1 MCLNY
6 TDNGP
11 HFYCTPSTSLITC
24 FDFDTF
30 VILMMCLNYTDNVR
44 HFYCTPST
52 SLITCFDF
60 DTFVILIMCLN
71 FTHNVPPSLSMPPCL
86 HFTAHSRFY
95 CTLFI
100 QGVAKRVKYVLRL
113 SRLLLLSFRG
123 GTTVI
128 NVCNSWACKESWSKP
143 LIKFVSCFLYSE
155 SYVARNGV
163 NVPHDQWLIFPDQI
177 KIEVIKWSQT
187 TA

>member
-1 MCLNY
+1 MPHFYCTPSTSLMTCFDFDTFVILIMCLNY
-6 TDNGP
+6 TDNVR

-52 SLITCFDF
+52 SLITCFNF
-60 DTFVILIMCLN
+60 DTFVILMCLN
-71 FTHNVPPSLSMPPCL
+71 YTDNVPPCL

-113 SRLLLLSFRG
+113 SRLL
-123 GTTVI
+123 T
-128 NVCNSWACKESWSKP
+128 
-143 LIKFVSCFLYSE
+143 
-155 SYVARNGV
+155 
-163 NVPHDQWLIFPDQI
+163 
-177 KIEVIKWSQT
+177 
-187 TA
+187 